1 MKNVTCDDYML
12 PIGSRSSKLAK
23 ERTSRKHL
31 AGRGGELVCDADINV
46 FCPVSTAVIS
56 VEDLH
61 PFDGDRSAVVDCKPR

>member
-1 MKNVTCDDYML
+1 ML
-12 PIGSRSSKLAK
+12 PISSRSSKLAK
-23 ERTSRKHL
+23 ERTSREHL

-61 PFDGDRSAVVDCKPR
+61 PFDCDCGAIIDGKPG